1 MSGRLCK
8 SLAPPLAMAAAL
20 SPGCGGAVVS
30 SASSAADAAALDSSA
45 VPDARLAGS
54 DADVISDAAGV
65 LGDEVPMPA
74 DATTIDKDVATMG
87 SGMVVSGD
95 DAAKADAPAGVD
107 ATSQCECR
115 ILDMCCA
122 HVSPPDSAVAC
133 RGDVAS
139 ADEAACR
146 NAILQDRYGCLAF
159 GFVPRCSAADEALCP
174 KATLPCSRCLTAIQD
189 CGDVI
194 QCRQDPTCSA
204 TLDAV
209 FACDEQGRS
218 FQDCFNILAANGS
231 VPGDLV
237 LRGAMCGETCR
248 GDP

>member
-8 SLAPPLAMAAAL
+8 SLAPLLAMAAAL
-20 SPGCGGAVVS
+20 SPGCGGAVAS
-30 SASSAADAAALDSSA
+30 SASSASDAAARDSSA
-45 VPDARLAGS
+45 VPDVRSESSEAG
-54 DADVISDAAGV
+54 AISDAVGV
-65 LGDEVPMPA
+65 LGDEAPMPA
-74 DATTIDKDVATMG
+74 DATTTD
-87 SGMVVSGD
+87 SGMVVSD

-107 ATSQCECR
+107 ATSQCECH
-115 ILDMCCA
+115 ILEMCCA

-146 NAILQDRYGCLAF
+146 NAILQDRYGCLTF

-209 FACDEQGRS
+209 FACDEQGRP
-218 FQDCFNILAANGS
+218 FQDCFNILQASGS